1 MVPARTGD
9 QVRIGVAIAVPEPY
23 AGELR
28 LARATVGDPLAEYVP
43 PHITLLGPTVIEPD
57 RLPEVREHLAGV
69 AAAHRPFVIRLR
81 GTGSFRPVSDVVFVQ
96 VGEGIAECEQIE
108 AAVRCGPLAQELRF
122 HYHPHV
128 TVAHDLPAEALD
140 RAFLTLGDYRADF
153 VVSQLTLF
161 EHAAD
166 EEDAGAWRP
175 VVDFRLTGLHRA
187 P

>member
-1 MVPARTGD
+1 MLPARSGD
-9 QVRIGVAIAVPEPY
+9 QRRIGVAIPVPEPY

-28 LARATVGDPLAEYVP
+28 LARATVGDPLAEHVP

-57 RLPEVREHLAGV
+57 QLPAVREHLAAV
-69 AAAHRPFVIRLR
+69 ATTCRPFVIRLR

-96 VGEGIAECEQIE
+96 VGEGIAQCEQLE

-140 RAFLTLGDYRADF
+140 RAFVALGDYRADF
-153 VVSQLTLF
+153 VVSHLTLF
-161 EHAAD
+161 EHAGDD
-166 EEDAGAWRP
+166 EEIGAWRP
-175 VVDFRLTGLHRA
+175 VVDFQLTGLHHA